1 MKKTILT
8 LLAAITLLA
17 TDRADAQLSGSTYTM
32 NSAFSLC
39 ITNANVTISNV
50 VAGLVNVSSLI
61 ISNSAPTSIEVFWTA
76 AGRAVGFETTNRVVL
91 PAAEVVEIKVNAV
104 FPGLVTYATR
114 LQYPMPVIVISSHN
128 INDIIPESLYYKLT
142 EGFGPTTPPVL
153 LADSSSHGG
162 TTGYLNSIVP
172 IAWDP
177 DQGGSPNAA
186 IYFDGVSTSL
196 DTENNTLFNFTT
208 NLFTLNMWVRPLSY
222 NPILAGNGTWAGS
235 GWFFGLNGYGAA
247 VMVAN
252 YPGGGTYVG
261 TSPNVVA
268 PGQWCMLTAVRT
280 DTSTILIYKNAVL
293 QATTGSFANPAPCTD
308 SMVLGDYHG
317 GGIHYNG
324 DMGVVRIYDRAL
336 SVTEIGSL
344 YTNSVSQ

>member
-8 LLAAITLLA
+8 LFAAISLVV
-17 TDRADAQLSGSTYTM
+17 TDGANAQLSGSTYTM

-50 VAGLVNVSSLI
+50 VAGLVNVSTLI
-61 ISNSAPTSIEVFWTA
+61 ISNSANSSIEILWTA

-104 FPGLVTYATR
+104 FPGLVTYTTR
-114 LQYPMPVIVISSHN
+114 LQYPMPSIFVSTNDN
-128 INDIIPESLYYKLT
+128 IPDLLYYKLT
-142 EGFGPTTPPVL
+142 EGFGSTIPPVL

-162 TTGYLNSIVP
+162 TTGHVNSTVP
-172 IAWDP
+172 ITWDP

-186 IYFDGVSTSL
+186 IYFDGISTSL

-208 NLFTLNMWVRPLSY
+208 NLFSINIWVRPLEY
-222 NPILAGNGTWAGS
+222 NPIFIGNGTWANT

-252 YPGGGTYVG
+252 SPGAGTYVG
-261 TSPNVVA
+261 TA
-268 PGQWCMLTAVRT
+268 PYCATLGQWCMFTVVRT
-280 DTSTILIYKNAVL
+280 NTSTILIYKNAVL
-293 QATTGSFANPAPCTD
+293 QATSGSFADPSPCTD
-308 SMVLGDYHG
+308 TVVLGDYHG

-324 DMGVVRIYDRAL
+324 DMGVVSVYGRPL
-336 SVTEIGSL
+336 SAAEIGTL